1 MEGFTIVD
9 AVVAVVILMSAI
21 LAYSRGL
28 VREILAIA
36 GWVVAAVLAFVFA
49 PQAEPLV
56 KQIPVLDKF
65 LGDSCELSII
75 AAFAGVFA
83 VALIVM
89 SIFTPVFSSAVQRS
103 AIGGVDQGLGFLFG
117 VLRGILLVAVAFVV
131 YERVLSGSTVPVVD
145 NSQSARIFAS
155 LEQRLNQEVPQD
167 APGWILARY
176 QELVGDCGAP
186 TSTAIDAGTIGTGT
200 AGASDGSQGT
210 GAKTIPAPGN

>member
-9 AVVAVVILMSAI
+9 AVVAVIILMSAI
-21 LAYSRGL
+21 LAYSRGF
-28 VREILAIA
+28 VREALAIA
-36 GWVVAAVLAFVFA
+36 GWVAAAVLAFIFA

-83 VALIVM
+83 LSLIVM
-89 SIFTPVFSSAVQRS
+89 SIFTPVFASAVQRS
-103 AIGGVDQGLGFLFG
+103 ALGGIDQGLGFLFG

-131 YERVLSGSTVPVVD
+131 YSRVLSGSTVPVVD
-145 NSQSARIFAS
+145 NSQSAKIFSS

-167 APGWILARY
+167 APGWILDRY
-176 QELVGDCGAP
+176 RDLVGDCGAP
-186 TSTAIDAGTIGTGT
+186 TSTATDAGTEGA
-200 AGASDGSQGT
+200 AGATDGT
-210 GAKTIPAPGN
+210 GAKTITAPSN

>member
-9 AVVAVVILMSAI
+9 AVVAAIILMSAI

-28 VREILAIA
+28 VREVLAIA
-36 GWVVAAVLAFVFA
+36 GWIAAAVLAFIFA
-49 PQAEPLV
+49 PQAEPLI

-83 VALIVM
+83 LALIVM
-89 SIFTPVFSSAVQRS
+89 SIFTPLFSSAIQRS
-103 AIGGVDQGLGFLFG
+103 ALGGIDQGLGFLFG

-131 YERVLSGSTVPVVD
+131 YSRVLTGSTVPVVD
-145 NSQSARIFAS
+145 KSQSAKIFAS

-186 TSTAIDAGTIGTGT
+186 TSTAVDTGT
-200 AGASDGSQGT
+200 AGASDGTGGT
-210 GAKTIPAPGN
+210 GAKTVPAPAN